1 MPAPERT
8 GRSGPR
14 PRLGHSGA
22 VNASVADN
30 PILTSLERNG
40 RVESLHRGAWVLV
53 ELVDGEPRR
62 VASAGDPDQAV
73 FARSAMKG
81 LQALPVVETGA
92 ADAFGLSE
100 RELAVACSSHSAE
113 PQHVRTVA
121 AMLARAGLDEH
132 HLRCGPAA
140 EWGSGP
146 TGPRRPIYHNCSGKH
161 AAMLLTACHLGVDP
175 AAYLVPESL
184 NQKQARSAV
193 ADLTGADLEPAIDGC
208 SAPTFRL
215 PLAALATGIARLTS
229 PHHLAPARSAACRR
243 ITAAVAAY
251 PEMIG
256 GSVERADTDLIAAT
270 DGRIFAKLG
279 AEGMFVCGVVDANH
293 ALAITIDDGNPRG
306 FHALAL
312 HLLHRY
318 GMLDGD
324 ELARLDHWARLD
336 IRNPAGRVTGVQRL
350 HALGHDGGR

>member
-1 MPAPERT
+1 M
-8 GRSGPR
+8 
-14 PRLGHSGA
+14 GHSGA

-40 RVESLHRGAWVLV
+40 QIESVHRGAWVLV

-62 VASAGDPDQAV
+62 VAGAGDSDQPV

-100 RELAVACSSHSAE
+100 RELALVCSSHSAE

-121 AMLARAGLDEH
+121 AILARAGLGEH
-132 HLRCGPAA
+132 HLRCGPAT

-146 TGPRRPIYHNCSGKH
+146 TGPRRPIYNNCSGKH
-161 AAMLLTACHLGVDP
+161 AGMLLTASHLGVDP
-175 AAYLVPESL
+175 AEYLLPESV
-184 NQKQARSAV
+184 NQKQVRSAV
-193 ADLTGADLEPAIDGC
+193 ADLTGAELEPAVDGC

-215 PLAALATGIARLTS
+215 PLGALATGIARLTS
-229 PHHLAPARSAACRR
+229 PHHLTSARSAACRR
-243 ITAAVAAY
+243 ITTAVAAN

-256 GSVERADTDLIAAT
+256 GSIERSDTDLIAAT
-270 DGRIFAKLG
+270 GGRIFAKLG
-279 AEGMFVCGVVDANH
+279 AEGMFVCGVVDGDH
-293 ALAITIDDGNPRG
+293 ALAITVDDGNARG

-324 ELARLDHWARLD
+324 ELARLDHWASLEV
-336 IRNPAGRVTGVQRL
+336 RNPAGLVTGVQRL